1 MPAGQGELEVVLLR
15 RVRGSELLLDN
26 FETPLVALA
35 DYCRQ
40 VLDSE
45 YRLQEL
51 VREADVEWAR
61 VQGERP
67 YFEKEGSPPH
77 PEDPYTCASVRKALA
92 ELIEQHT
99 PPAAVARREATGGG

>member
-67 YFEKEGSPPH
+67 YFENEGGPAH
-77 PEDPYTCASVRKALA
+77 PEDLYTLKSVREALA
-92 ELIEQHT
+92 ELMVQLA
-99 PPAAVARREATGGG
+99 PGAP